1 MVYAVEDDYQ
11 IVFSTSANS
20 VAWVEIEG
28 ENYYDLYA
36 GSMKSNDL
44 VHKVVVPQEKLDNA
58 KSYTVYAQ
66 KMIYRGPFGGYKGK
80 IISQNYSFRPVN
92 TQDGLVY

>member
-1 MVYAVEDDYQ
+1 M
-11 IVFSTSANS
+11 FSTSANS
-20 VAWVEIEG
+20 VARVEIEG

-66 KMIYRGPFGGYKGK
+66 K
-80 IISQNYSFRPVN
+80 
-92 TQDGLVY
+92 